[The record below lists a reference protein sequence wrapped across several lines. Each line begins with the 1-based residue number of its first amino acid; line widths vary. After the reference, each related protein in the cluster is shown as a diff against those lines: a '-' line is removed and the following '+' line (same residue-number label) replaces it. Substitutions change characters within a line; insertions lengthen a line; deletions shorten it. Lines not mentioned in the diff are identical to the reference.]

1 MKWGG
6 AKIVPNFIGKFEN
19 LQKDWRVLQEKFSLS
34 DLSHKNATRKD
45 DWRDYYDVKTA
56 KLVYKIYKK
65 DFETFGYEEEYQK
78 LLEYLKKIKK

>member
-19 LQKDWRVLQEKFSLS
+19 LQKDWGFLQEKFNLGN
-34 DLSHKNATRKD
+34 LPHTNATPKD

-65 DFETFGYEEEYQK
+65 DFKTFGYEDEYQK
-78 LLEYLKKIKK
+78 LLEYLENKK